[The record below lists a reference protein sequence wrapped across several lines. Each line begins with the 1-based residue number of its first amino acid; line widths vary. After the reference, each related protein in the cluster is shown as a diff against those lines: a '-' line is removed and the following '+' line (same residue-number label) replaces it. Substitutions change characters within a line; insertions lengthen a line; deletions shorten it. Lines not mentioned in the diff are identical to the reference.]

1 MQNLAN
7 INLSLYTKRRKE
19 WRMENKKQL
28 IIIPPM
34 SEALKKLNEVLETIS
49 GDENV
54 EISMIDDLKE
64 LSQFIATTGQCL
76 ILASNAKK
84 CATFLQDNKAM
95 LAKSHCKTILFTPK
109 EIPAKTLVKFTKI
122 GLTESILESSPPK
135 TFLYKVKLLL
145 RSIKTAKPQ
154 EDAEKL
160 VKSLENGKAQG
171 EETSDREVK
180 EKLTAEE
187 NVINMETGKKKKN
200 DDSGETIDYGNP
212 MKGKI
217 KPQDESIDTNWK
229 SDRKKHAGTENTEEE
244 NMAAESELTSI
255 DMYYRSKRKKIDDLM
270 EPVEDEFGKIKKF
283 DTVETE
289 DLPGKKS
296 NYADVIDEGSMK
308 QKKFNLDEALAP
320 EEKKSSVELDLM
332 AGSKKDKRRDN
343 IEDESLDLSMNRPR
357 LSEAAPEAAK
367 TRDVELDDLGG
378 YLKGKVS
385 KQLGADLEPELK
397 DETDYDNSEIEKD
410 ESPEDYDLDLLA
422 ADKKAKKKNNDE
434 GLEDNVH
441 EGEVDQIDNNMI
453 GNEGTVDKIRTRMH
467 GISDPDAM
475 PKEEDDN
482 GLSFYGKKAKRE
494 EGQNEEEEKS
504 NSLDLEAGAKKEREK
519 LAKKEEEEEELELRE
534 AQTKLNLL
542 PSDKEK
548 QAEESTDL
556 VEHEHQRQVQLEKLK
571 EDKERKASASEEDE
585 INLRSRNSSGIKE
598 KKDGNQT
605 HDGQVDKIDTFYRGG
620 ESNKKSEQNW
630 DNLTDKKTKLD
641 LLPGSAKTSGFST
654 EAAASKDYSETTI
667 DYRKLKEEFDMMSSG
682 GSFTE
687 SGAFRTK
694 SDTSLKNNDDDGS
707 FKVVEIDPKSL
718 DFSIAILNSIYNKD
732 IKAKQIFAM
741 ITDELVNNYHCYPVF
756 YTYKLSDKK
765 FTEVFNTFNE
775 VKAPRMT
782 DEKIN
787 WWSEFKKDTLLFEHY
802 QSKSMTTW
810 RCPEIV
816 NNDEVWEDV
825 ELPTWAEQEL
835 KTKKVEL
842 IFPYFD
848 GLDRMG
854 LAVVFFP
861 DGLDPK
867 TANGL
872 LTVLEM
878 ARTLF
883 LDTIQRYQVVPV
895 KEKEVEAEIPKEE
908 EKKNVL
914 SFFGGLFGKRKAG

>member
-1 MQNLAN
+1 MQKDEKNN
-7 INLSLYTKRRKE
+7 
-19 WRMENKKQL
+19 MENKKQL

-34 SEALKKLNEVLETIS
+34 SEALKKLNEVLEGIS

-84 CATFLQDNKAM
+84 CAMFLQDNKAM
-95 LAKSHCKTILFTPK
+95 LAKNHCKTILFTPK
-109 EIPAKTLVKFTKI
+109 EIPAKTLIKFTKI
-122 GLTESILESSPPK
+122 GLTESILENSPPK

-160 VKSLENGKAQG
+160 VKSLEAGKASSD
-171 EETSDREVK
+171 ETSDREIK

-187 NVINMETGKKKKN
+187 NVIDMDTGKKKKRE
-200 DDSGETIDYGNP
+200 DSGETINYGNP
-212 MKGKI
+212 MKGKV

-229 SDRKKHAGTENTEEE
+229 SDRKKHANTDNPEEE
-244 NMAAESELTSI
+244 NMAAESELANI
-255 DMYYRSKRKKIDDLM
+255 DMYYRSKRKKIDEML
-270 EPVEDEFGKIKKF
+270 EPSEDDFGKLKKS
-283 DTVETE
+283 DSIEAE
-289 DLPGKKS
+289 ERPGKKS
-296 NYADVIDEGSMK
+296 NYADVLDEGSMK
-308 QKKFNLDEALAP
+308 QKRLDLDEALTP
-320 EEKKSSVELDLM
+320 EEKKSSAELDFI
-332 AGSKKDKRRDN
+332 AGSKKDKKRDN
-343 IEDESLDLSMNRPR
+343 SEDEGLDLSMNRPR
-357 LSEAAPEAAK
+357 LAEATEEAAK
-367 TRDVELDDLGG
+367 TRDVDIDDLGG

-397 DETDYDNSEIEKD
+397 DETDYDNSELEKA
-410 ESPEDYDLDLLA
+410 ESPRDFDLDLLA
-422 ADKKAKKKNNDE
+422 GDKKAKKKDNEE

-441 EGEVDQIDNNMI
+441 EGEVDQIDGNMI

-482 GLSFYGKKAKRE
+482 DLGLYGKKAKRV
-494 EGQNEEEEKS
+494 GNSDEEEEKS
-504 NSLDLEAGAKKEREK
+504 DSLDLEAAAKKEREK
-519 LAKKEEEEEELELRE
+519 IEKNEEEEELELRQ

-542 PSDKEK
+542 PGDKEK
-548 QAEESTDL
+548 QSDESTGST
-556 VEHEHQRQVQLEKLK
+556 EREHQRQAQLEKLK
-571 EDKERKASASEEDE
+571 EEKERQSTASEEDDE
-585 INLRSRNSSGIKE
+585 LGLRSRNSSGIKE
-598 KKDGNQT
+598 KKDRNQS

-630 DNLTDKKTKLD
+630 DNLTDKKATPN
-641 LLPGSAKTSGFST
+641 LLPGKVKSNNFST
-654 EAAASKDYSETTI
+654 EAAANKDQSETTI
-667 DYRKLKEEFDMMSSG
+667 DYRKLKEEFNMMSSG
-682 GSFTE
+682 GAFTE
-687 SGAFRTK
+687 SGAFKTADDK
-694 SDTSLKNNDDDGS
+694 SLKNDDDDGS

-718 DFSIAILNSIYNKD
+718 DFSIAIINSIYNKD
-732 IKAKQIFAM
+732 LKAKQIFSM

-782 DEKIN
+782 DEKVN

-835 KTKKVEL
+835 KTKQVEL

-848 GLDRMG
+848 GIDRMG

-861 DGLDPK
+861 EGLNPK

-872 LTVLEM
+872 LTVMEM

-895 KEKEVEAEIPKEE
+895 REKEVETAPLKQEE

>member
-1 MQNLAN
+1 M
-7 INLSLYTKRRKE
+7 
-19 WRMENKKQL
+19 
-28 IIIPPM
+28 
-34 SEALKKLNEVLETIS
+34 
-49 GDENV
+49 
-54 EISMIDDLKE
+54 
-64 LSQFIATTGQCL
+64 
-76 ILASNAKK
+76 
-84 CATFLQDNKAM
+84 
-95 LAKSHCKTILFTPK
+95 H
-109 EIPAKTLVKFTKI
+109 
-122 GLTESILESSPPK
+122 
-135 TFLYKVKLLL
+135 
-145 RSIKTAKPQ
+145 
-154 EDAEKL
+154 
-160 VKSLENGKAQG
+160 
-171 EETSDREVK
+171 TS
-180 EKLTAEE
+180 
-187 NVINMETGKKKKN
+187 KKKKN

-229 SDRKKHAGTENTEEE
+229 SDRKKHAGTESTEEE
-244 NMAAESELTSI
+244 NMAAESELSSI
-255 DMYYRSKRKKIDDLM
+255 DMYYRGKRKKIDDLM
-270 EPVEDEFGKIKKF
+270 EPVEDEFGKLKKY
-283 DTVETE
+283 DIAETE

-308 QKKFNLDEALAP
+308 QKRFDLDAVEAT
-320 EEKKSSVELDLM
+320 EEKKSSVELDLT
-332 AGSKKDKRRDN
+332 AGSTKNKKHE

-357 LSEAAPEAAK
+357 LAEATDEAAK
-367 TRDVELDDLGG
+367 TRDVDIDDLGG

-397 DETDYDNSEIEKD
+397 DETYYDNSEIEKD
-410 ESPEDYDLDLLA
+410 ESPGDYDLDLLA
-422 ADKKAKKKNNDE
+422 GDKKAKKKDNDE
-434 GLEDNVH
+434 GLEDNIH

-453 GNEGTVDKIRTRMH
+453 GNEGTVDKIRTRMN

-475 PKEEDDN
+475 PKEEEEN
-482 GLSFYGKKAKRE
+482 GLSFYGKKAKLAGNSE
-494 EGQNEEEEKS
+494 DEEEKAD
-504 NSLDLEAGAKKEREK
+504 SLDLEAGAKKEREK
-519 LAKKEEEEEELELRE
+519 VAKEEKEEELELRQ
-534 AQTKLNLL
+534 AQAKLNLL
-542 PSDKEK
+542 HGDKDK
-548 QAEESTDL
+548 TTDESTDP
-556 VEHEHQRQVQLEKLK
+556 VEREHQRQAQLEKLK
-571 EDKERKASASEEDE
+571 EDKERKDSASEEDDE
-585 INLRSRNSSGIKE
+585 LDLRSRNSSGIKE
-598 KKDGNQT
+598 KKDGNQS

-630 DNLTDKKTKLD
+630 DNLTDKKNKLD
-641 LLPGSAKTSGFST
+641 LLPGKTKTSGFST
-654 EAAASKDYSETTI
+654 EAAASKDHSETTI

-682 GSFTE
+682 SSFTE
-687 SGAFRTK
+687 SGAFRTAA
-694 SDTSLKNNDDDGS
+694 DTSLKNNDDDGS

-718 DFSIAILNSIYNKD
+718 DFSIAIVNSIYNKD
-732 IKAKQIFAM
+732 LKAKQIFAM
-741 ITDELVNNYHCYPVF
+741 ITDELVDNYHCYPVF

-765 FTEVFNTFNE
+765 FTEVFNVYNE

-782 DEKIN
+782 DEKVN

-810 RCPEIV
+810 RCPEIMNEGV
-816 NNDEVWEDV
+816 VWEDV

-835 KTKKVEL
+835 KTKQVEL

-895 KEKEVEAEIPKEE
+895 KEKEVVAETPKEE

>member
-1 MQNLAN
+1 
-7 INLSLYTKRRKE
+7 
-19 WRMENKKQL
+19 MENKKQL

-34 SEALKKLNEVLETIS
+34 SEALKKLNEVLEGIS
-49 GDENV
+49 VDENV

-84 CATFLQDNKAM
+84 CATFLQDNKAI

-109 EIPAKTLVKFTKI
+109 EIPAKTLIKFTKI
-122 GLTESILESSPPK
+122 GLTESILENSPPK

-160 VKSLENGKAQG
+160 VKSLENGKAQT

-187 NVINMETGKKKKN
+187 NVIDMETGKKKKN
-200 DDSGETIDYGNP
+200 EESGNTIDYGNP

-229 SDRKKHAGTENTEEE
+229 SDRKKHVNAGSTEEE
-244 NMAAESELTSI
+244 NMAAESELASI

-270 EPVEDEFGKIKKF
+270 EPVEDEFGKLKKF
-283 DTVETE
+283 DIAETE

-296 NYADVIDEGSMK
+296 NYADVIDEGSIK
-308 QKKFNLDEALAP
+308 QKRFDLDEDLVP
-320 EEKKSSVELDLM
+320 EEKKSSVELDLIT
-332 AGSKKDKRRDN
+332 GSKKNKKSD
-343 IEDESLDLSMNRPR
+343 IEDADIAMSNRPR
-357 LSEAAPEAAK
+357 LAETADEAAK
-367 TRDVELDDLGG
+367 TRDVDVDDLGG

-397 DETDYDNSEIEKD
+397 DETTYDNSELEKD
-410 ESPEDYDLDLLA
+410 EAPNDYDLDLLA
-422 ADKKAKKKNNDE
+422 ADKKAKKKDNDE
-434 GLEDNVH
+434 GLEDNIH
-441 EGEVDQIDNNMI
+441 EGEVDQIDGNMI
-453 GNEGTVDKIRTRMH
+453 GNEGTVDKIRTRMN
-467 GISDPDAM
+467 GISDPNAM
-475 PKEEDDN
+475 PKEEDEN
-482 GLSFYGKKAKRE
+482 GLSFYGKKVKLE
-494 EGQNEEEEKS
+494 EGSGDDEEEKS
-504 NSLDLEAGAKKEREK
+504 DSLDLEAAAEKEREK
-519 LAKKEEEEEELELRE
+519 LAKKEEDDDIGSRK
-534 AQTKLNLL
+534 AQTKLDLL
-542 PSDKEK
+542 SGDKEK
-548 QAEESTDL
+548 KADESAESAER
-556 VEHEHQRQVQLEKLK
+556 EHQRQAQLEKLK
-571 EDKERKASASEEDE
+571 EEKERQASASPEDDDLD
-585 INLRSRNSSGIKE
+585 IRSRNSSGIKE
-598 KKDGNQT
+598 KKDRNQT

-620 ESNKKSEQNW
+620 ESKKKSEQNW
-630 DNLTDKKTKLD
+630 DNLTDKKTNLD
-641 LLPGSAKTSGFST
+641 ILPGSGKTSNFST

-687 SGAFRTK
+687 SGAFTTAG
-694 SDTSLKNNDDDGS
+694 STNLKNDDDDGS

-718 DFSIAILNSIYNKD
+718 DFSIAILNSIYNKE

-782 DEKIN
+782 DEKVN

-810 RCPEIV
+810 RCAEIV

-835 KTKKVEL
+835 KTKQVEL

-895 KEKEVEAEIPKEE
+895 REKEVEVPPAAE

>member
-1 MQNLAN
+1 
-7 INLSLYTKRRKE
+7 
-19 WRMENKKQL
+19 MENKKQL

-34 SEALKKLNEVLETIS
+34 SEALKKLNEVLEGIS
-49 GDENV
+49 VDENV

-109 EIPAKTLVKFTKI
+109 EIPAKTLIKFTKI
-122 GLTESILESSPPK
+122 GLTESILENSPPK

-154 EDAEKL
+154 EDAEKT
-160 VKSLENGKAQG
+160 VKSLDAGKSTAD
-171 EETSDREVK
+171 EIASDREIK
-180 EKLTAEE
+180 DKISAEE
-187 NVINMETGKKKKN
+187 NVIDMETSKKKKN

-212 MKGKI
+212 LKGKI
-217 KPQDESIDTNWK
+217 KPQEESIDTNWK
-229 SDRKKHAGTENTEEE
+229 SDRKKHAHENTEEE
-244 NMAAESELTSI
+244 NMAAESELASI
-255 DMYYRSKRKKIDDLM
+255 DMYYRGKRKKIDDMLG
-270 EPVEDEFGKIKKF
+270 PVEDDFGK
-283 DTVETE
+283 
-289 DLPGKKS
+289 LKKS
-296 NYADVIDEGSMK
+296 DLVEEVEATPRKSNFADVIDEGTMK
-308 QKKFNLDEALAP
+308 QKKFDLEEAVAP
-320 EEKKSSVELDLM
+320 EEKESSVELDLI
-332 AGSKKDKRRDN
+332 AATKKNKKNDN
-343 IEDESLDLSMNRPR
+343 LEDDGLDLSMKSKR
-357 LSEAAPEAAK
+357 LEEVAPEAAK
-367 TRDVELDDLGG
+367 TREVDVEDLGG
-378 YLKGKVS
+378 YLKGKVT
-385 KQLGADLEPELK
+385 KQLGEDLEPEV
-397 DETDYDNSEIEKD
+397 EAEPDYDNSELEEE
-410 ESPEDYDLDLLA
+410 ESSGDFDLDLLA
-422 ADKKAKKKNNDE
+422 GDKKKKKKDDE
-434 GLEDNVH
+434 EAIEDNVH
-441 EGEVDQIDNNMI
+441 EGEVDQIDGNMI
-453 GNEGTVDKIRTRMH
+453 GNEGTVDKIRTRMN
-467 GISDPDAM
+467 GSFDPDAM
-475 PKEEDDN
+475 PKEEEGTDLSYN
-482 GLSFYGKKAKRE
+482 GKRAKALE
-494 EGQNEEEEKS
+494 ATDEEEEEKED
-504 NSLDLEAGAKKEREK
+504 SLDLEAAAKKEREK
-519 LAKKEEEEEELELRE
+519 VAKKEEEEELELRE

-542 PSDKEK
+542 PGDKEK
-548 QAEESTDL
+548 KAEETSEAEERERSRSAL
-556 VEHEHQRQVQLEKLK
+556 IEKIK
-571 EDKERKASASEEDE
+571 EEKERNAEAKTEDE
-585 INLRSRNSSGIKE
+585 DLSLRSRENSGIKE
-598 KKDGNQT
+598 KADRNQT
-605 HDGQVDKIDTFYRGG
+605 HDGRVDKIDTFYRGG
-620 ESNKKSEQNW
+620 ESKKSDQNW
-630 DNLTDKKTKLD
+630 DNLTDKKTNLEI
-641 LLPGSAKTSGFST
+641 LPGKPKNNNFST
-654 EAAASKDYSETTI
+654 EAATNKDLGETTI

-682 GSFTE
+682 GFSSD
-687 SGAFRTK
+687 SGAFRKTG
-694 SDTSLKNNDDDGS
+694 DTSLKNNDDDGS

-718 DFSIAILNSIYNKD
+718 DFSIAIVNSIYNKD

-765 FTEVFNTFNE
+765 FTEVFNTFSE

-782 DEKIN
+782 DEKVN
-787 WWSEFKKDTLLFEHY
+787 WWSEFKKDTALFEHY

-816 NNDEVWEDV
+816 NEGAVWEDV

-835 KTKKVEL
+835 KTKQVEL

-861 DGLDPK
+861 EGLDPK

-895 KEKEVEAEIPKEE
+895 KEKIEEVATPQEE